1 MKHNSILIILV
12 FVLMVSHAS
21 IIGAATEK
29 PKVKMGNGGILI
41 NTTEHF
47 AIGTLSLAPSDQVIY
62 YNNKPVAEYILE
74 SSYYS
79 PGWPELF
86 SAESKKKIAPFIDK
100 LVVLKGHHKL
110 YPTNRL
116 RKHNGDVVFKE
127 LSRAHMEV
135 FEITDIIP
143 ATIKQDDEILSIKA
157 PSEISDKKSEFS
169 IKLRNPFPTQ
179 LENSIL
185 DIHIKGGLFP
195 KNLAIEDWENS
206 LFPYP
211 QGKRTNVLLSPEEI
225 KEIRVGI
232 VKKEESTV
240 LEKATSK
247 SSLRINVAFIGYRQ
261 QTRRAEVIT
270 ASLGIDYEEKYIGRF
285 EYITNG
291 KIYGAILHTSFGKV
305 VIDKW
310 HIKRYG
316 DISSFNDKTVKIS
329 GNISQGP
336 PIRITSIESIETID
350 KEMR

>member
-12 FVLMVSHAS
+12 FVLIVGHAS

-29 PKVKMGNGGILI
+29 PKVKMGNGGILV

-47 AIGTLSLAPSDQVIY
+47 AIGTLSMAPSDQVIY

-79 PGWPELF
+79 PDWPGLF
-86 SAESKKKIAPFIDK
+86 SAESKKRIAPFIDK

-110 YPTNRL
+110 YPTNGL
-116 RKHNGDVVFKE
+116 RKHNGDVAFKE
-127 LSRAHMEV
+127 FSRAEMGI

-143 ATIKQDDEILSIKA
+143 ATIKQDDEILYIKA

-195 KNLAIEDWENS
+195 KNLAIEDWKNS
-206 LFPYP
+206 LLPYP
-211 QGKRTNVLLSPEEI
+211 QGRRTNVLLSPEET

-232 VKKEESTV
+232 VKKEESTI

-247 SSLRINVAFIGYRQ
+247 SSLKINVAFIGYRQ

-270 ASLGIDYEEKYIGRF
+270 NSLDIDYEEKYTGRF
-285 EYITNG
+285 ECLPNG

-316 DISSFNDKTVKIS
+316 DVSSFNDKTVKIS
-329 GNISQGP
+329 GKISQGP
-336 PIRITSIESIETID
+336 PIRITSIESIEIVD
-350 KEMR
+350 KEKR

>member
-12 FVLMVSHAS
+12 LVLIVSHAS

-29 PKVKMGNGGILI
+29 PKVKMGNGGILV

-47 AIGTLSLAPSDQVIY
+47 AIGTLSLVPSDQVIY

-74 SSYYS
+74 PSYYS
-79 PGWPELF
+79 HGWPGLF
-86 SAESKKKIAPFIDK
+86 SAENKKKIAPFIDK

-110 YPTNRL
+110 YLTNRL
-116 RKHNGDVVFKE
+116 RKHNGDVAFKE
-127 LSRAHMEV
+127 LSRGEMEV

-143 ATIKQDDEILSIKA
+143 ATIEQDNEILSIKA
-157 PSEISDKKSEFS
+157 PTEISDEKSEFS

-179 LENSIL
+179 LENGIL

-195 KNLAIEDWENS
+195 KNLAIEDWRNS

-211 QGKRTNVLLSPEEI
+211 QGKRTNILLSPQET

-240 LEKATSK
+240 LEKAISK

-261 QTRRAEVIT
+261 QTRSAEVIT
-270 ASLGIDYEEKYIGRF
+270 TSSGIDYKEKYIGRF
-285 EYITNG
+285 EYIPNE

-316 DISSFNDKTVKIS
+316 DVSSFNDKTVKIS
-329 GNISQGP
+329 GKISQGP
-336 PIRITSIESIETID
+336 PIRITSIESIEIID